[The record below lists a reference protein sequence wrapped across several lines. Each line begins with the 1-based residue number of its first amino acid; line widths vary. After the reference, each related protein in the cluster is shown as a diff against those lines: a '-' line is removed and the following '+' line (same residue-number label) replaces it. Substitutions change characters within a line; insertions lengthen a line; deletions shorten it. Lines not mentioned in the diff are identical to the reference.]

1 MTCGSPTQE
10 VTTRWNSTHDMII
23 RLCEQQ
29 PAIVAVLNRRR
40 DLLHLECS
48 SQEWRVLED
57 LADLPSPFKQASE
70 YLSGE
75 KYPTISAVGPLL
87 PAINAKIEPSQND
100 LPIIR
105 EVKKKLAADSDKRYN
120 SPDVVRVLNVSS
132 YFNIPLLLSQMKMSF
147 I

>member
-1 MTCGSPTQE
+1 M
-10 VTTRWNSTHDMII
+10 HDMII

-29 PAIVAVLNRRR
+29 PALVAVLNRTR

-57 LADLPSPFKQASE
+57 LADLLSPFKQASE

-75 KYPTISAVGPLL
+75 LYPTISAVGPLL
-87 PAINAKIEPSQND
+87 SAIRQILNLLRMICPS
-100 LPIIR
+100 LER
-105 EVKKKLAADSDKRYN
+105 LKR
-120 SPDVVRVLNVSS
+120 DW
-132 YFNIPLLLSQMKMSF
+132 LL